1 VSSGDQDAFPLR
13 AEEHE
18 RIRRSVETERALFT
32 TLRKVMP
39 DATDDE
45 VGDAAHDLAD
55 LWELAVKHQQR
66 VDAILQMTGAEHRQ
80 ALADLLNDLLYCDV
94 DIELR
99 FHLESMRKVLPKLI
113 EKLEARK

>member
-1 VSSGDQDAFPLR
+1 VSSKDQDALTLR

-18 RIRRSVETERALFT
+18 RIRRSVETERALFE

-39 DATDDE
+39 DASDDE
-45 VGDAAHDLAD
+45 IGNAAHDLAD
-55 LWELAVKHQQR
+55 LWELAVKHLQR
-66 VDAILQMTGAEHRQ
+66 VDAILQMTGGEHRQ
-80 ALADLLNDLLYCDV
+80 ALADLLNDLFYCDV

-99 FHLESMRKVLPKLI
+99 YHLESMRKVLPKLI

>member
-1 VSSGDQDAFPLR
+1 MNSGDQGTFTLR

-18 RIRRSVETERALFT
+18 RIRRSVETERALFA

-39 DATDDE
+39 DASDDE

-55 LWELAVKHQQR
+55 LWELSVKHQQR
-66 VDAILQMTGAEHRQ
+66 VDAILQMTGGEHRQ
-80 ALADLLNDLLYCDV
+80 ALADQLNDLFYCDV

-99 FHLESMRKVLPKLI
+99 YHLESMRRVLPKLI

>member
-1 VSSGDQDAFPLR
+1 MSCEDQDALTLR

-18 RIRRSVETERALFT
+18 RIRRSVETERGLFE

-39 DATDDE
+39 DASDDE

-55 LWELAVKHQQR
+55 LWELCVKHQQR
-66 VDAILQMTGAEHRQ
+66 VEAILQMTGGEHRQ
-80 ALADLLNDLLYCDV
+80 ALADMLNDLFYCDV

-99 FHLESMRKVLPKLI
+99 YHLESMRKVLPKLI